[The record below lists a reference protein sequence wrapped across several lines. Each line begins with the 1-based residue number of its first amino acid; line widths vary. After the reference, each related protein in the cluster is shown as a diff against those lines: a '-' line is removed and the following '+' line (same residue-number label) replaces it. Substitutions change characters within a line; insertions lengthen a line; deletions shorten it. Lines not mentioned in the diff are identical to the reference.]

1 MSIFLF
7 CEKIRCQCA
16 FFCGVADCWLT
27 IQCLNTI
34 LNKPTLN
41 IHPSRKQRKIV
52 HSFCSILKIAQ
63 TTCWLVIYKDF
74 IVIDSIVNIG
84 NSKDKTANLP
94 KFYTWLHFW
103 QSKPIW
109 FIIFK
114 FSYEAPFECRL
125 LFQAKRVGDL
135 EDYIDGLLIRS
146 NIKKSYSYYFHYFI
160 ILTF

>member
-7 CEKIRCQCA
+7 CKQIRCQCA

-34 LNKPTLN
+34 EIYIKHSPLEKAKKNCTL
-41 IHPSRKQRKIV
+41 
-52 HSFCSILKIAQ
+52 FLFILKIAQ
-63 TTCWLVIYKDF
+63 TTCWLVIYKIF

-84 NSKDKTANLP
+84 NSKDQTADLP

-125 LFQAKRVGDL
+125 LFQAKMVGDL
-135 EDYIDGLLIRS
+135 EAYIDGLLIRS
-146 NIKKSYSYYFHYFI
+146 NIKNPTLITFI
-160 ILTF
+160 IL